1 MKSQFLAQVA
11 ISQLYCGLA
20 NDILPALTSDEIKM
34 YVKGQVSINGFIQVL
49 HLDDSKALFQF

>member
-49 HLDDSKALFQF
+49 YLELKQF